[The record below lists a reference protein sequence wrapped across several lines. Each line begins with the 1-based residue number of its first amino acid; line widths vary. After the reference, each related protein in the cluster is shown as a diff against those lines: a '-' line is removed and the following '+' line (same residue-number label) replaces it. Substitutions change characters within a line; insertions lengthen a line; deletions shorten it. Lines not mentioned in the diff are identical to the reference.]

1 MKTIITKI
9 DGINLKIETPEN
21 IKEKM
26 PCELVTVFN
35 KEYEFTVMLDNIWT
49 YESLQKLLLK
59 LMQLVPEKVKDIH
72 STFKLLN

>member
-9 DGINLKIETPEN
+9 GGINLKIETPES